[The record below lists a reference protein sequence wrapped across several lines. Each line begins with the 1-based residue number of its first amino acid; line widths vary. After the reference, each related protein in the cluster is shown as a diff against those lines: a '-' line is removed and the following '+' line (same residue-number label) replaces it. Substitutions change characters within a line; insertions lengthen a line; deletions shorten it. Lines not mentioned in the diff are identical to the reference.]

1 MELLSAGR
9 ISGTHHLKGAV
20 KVISSFEEL
29 KKLKGQKIVIETESG
44 ETRVLTV
51 KTVKHLLNSKWIMEF
66 EEVENKNDATL
77 ILNSTLKVRRDILG
91 VSEEVLIQDIIGMKV
106 YLEDGES
113 IGEVVDIY
121 ETSAH
126 DIFVIED
133 LEYETMI
140 PDVDE
145 FIKKIDFEN
154 NRMIVK
160 LIDGLRERKKGQ

>member
-29 KKLKGQKIVIETESG
+29 KKLKGQKIVVETESG

>member
-29 KKLKGQKIVIETESG
+29 KKLKGQKIVVETESG

-160 LIDGLRERKKGQ
+160 LIDGLRERKKDQ

>member
-29 KKLKGQKIVIETESG
+29 EKLKGQKIVVEAESG